1 MNRKVFICHSSKD
14 FARVKLVKEKLES
27 LDLEPVVLF
36 HASVENGED
45 MDATIIKDIDSCR
58 FYVLCDSENAKAS
71 YWVQTEIK
79 YITSKNAQY
88 ETIDIEASDNEVE
101 QSAERVG
108 RMILDTLRKGESMK
122 KDVNSEVWVFL
133 SHSNKDYEKV
143 RKIRNLLE
151 DQSFRPLM
159 FFLCCLNND
168 DEINDLI
175 KREIDHRTRFIYCES
190 ENAKASKWV
199 QEEVKYIKSQDRE
212 FETINLDLPE
222 AEIKKKLLQFKKRA
236 SLYISYSA
244 RDVDLATAIWERLSK
259 YDLFLPPLD
268 DISLA
273 GTDYSK
279 TIESR
284 IKEASENGFVLCLI
298 NDKYVRSEYA
308 LHEYNLALKYNHLS
322 GKNSIIPALL
332 SKELVGRV
340 ENDPTSE
347 YVQFISACGE
357 DQVDVIVGNVLR
369 RIMAPGSILTYAKNF
384 KEGIGCNVD
393 KDEAEKLFRLYYH
406 LAKDGLEKSPTAN
419 IGMSLCYE
427 YGYGVDIDYDKALE
441 YLNDAI
447 SEGLSGIGHIIER
460 VKKKRESN
468 R

>member
-14 FARVKLVKEKLES
+14 YEKVSLVKEKLES
-27 LDLEPVVLF
+27 LYLQPVVLF
-36 HASVENGED
+36 HASIGDNED
-45 MDATIIKDIDSCR
+45 MDTVIKKNIDSSE
-58 FYVLCDSENAKAS
+58 FYVLCDSTNAKAS
-71 YWVQTEIK
+71 YWVQAELK
-79 YITSKNAQY
+79 YITSQKAQY
-88 ETIDIEASDNEVE
+88 QTIDVDAPDINVE

-108 RMILDTLRKGESMK
+108 RMILDSLRKGESIK

-143 RKIRNLLE
+143 RRIRNLLE

-159 FFLCCLNND
+159 FFLCCLDND
-168 DEINDLI
+168 KEIDDLI

-222 AEIKKKLLQFKKRA
+222 NEIKKKLLQLKKRA
-236 SLYISYSA
+236 SLFISYSA
-244 RDVDLATAIWERLSK
+244 KDVALATAIWERLSK

-268 DISLA
+268 DMSLVGTNYFEAIEYRIS
-273 GTDYSK
+273 
-279 TIESR
+279 
-284 IKEASENGFVLCLI
+284 EAAENGFVLCLI

-322 GKNSIIPALL
+322 GKNRVIPALL
-332 SKELVGRV
+332 SKELVDRA

-347 YVQFISACGE
+347 YVQFVPAYGE
-357 DQVDVIVGNVLR
+357 DQVDVIVDNVLR
-369 RIMAPGSILTYAKNF
+369 RMMAPGSILTYARNF
-384 KEGIGCNVD
+384 KEGVGCNVD
-393 KDEAEKLFRLYYH
+393 KEEAEKLFRLYYH

-460 VKKKRESN
+460 VKKKREDN